1 MKVTRE
7 QILAIMPLA
16 KNRVDKYLNYI
27 NGYAESF
34 GINTPMRMA
43 HYLAQIAHESSELR
57 YTKELA
63 SGKAYEGRK
72 DLGNVKVGDGVKFKG
87 RGFIQITGRTNY
99 SAYMQFCKF
108 DVVSTPELLERPLG
122 AVKSSMWYWKNHGL
136 NELADKDDVV
146 AITKV
151 INGGKNGLE
160 DRKQYLER
168 AFKVFGLHHLEK
180 KGGEK

>member
-1 MKVTRE
+1 MRVTRE
-7 QILAIMPLA
+7 QILNIMPLA
-16 KNRVDKYLNYI
+16 KNRVDKYINYI
-27 NGYAESF
+27 NGYCDKFQIS
-34 GINTPMRMA
+34 TPMRMA
-43 HYLAQIAHESSELR
+43 HYLAQIAHESAELR

-72 DLGNVKVGDGVKFKG
+72 DLGNVHAGDGVKFKG
-87 RGFIQITGRTNY
+87 RGLIQITGRANY
-99 SAYMQFCKF
+99 EAYKNYCKF

-122 AVKSSMWYWKNHGL
+122 AVKSSMWWWKNHGL
-136 NELADKDDVV
+136 NELADDDDVL

-151 INGGKNGLE
+151 INGGTNGFE

-180 KGGEK
+180 KGGKK